1 MSVFSAFTMPV
12 LLACWSVCI
21 ILSIL
26 DLYYLNNM
34 DKNWSIYDHQ
44 LLESKAWWICGIPLS
59 VYSLLAEISLLIAT
73 SFSYMKAQNEI
84 EFEDGERFKEY
95 RSYNSNYT
103 YSNLYENAE
112 GYTSSILN
120 WIDSIGIW
128 NRIVF
133 MMTNFIAIVSCYFLF
148 IGLFEYNTR
157 SVTFLLKSSVIG
169 LALILTWIP
178 GVLSTYTESFRLF
191 GIVVASS
198 IVFIF
203 MMYSRNYQITGKVK
217 DLTSEVMNIRKLTKG
232 EEIINRRIIERYA
245 ESGGKYYTI
254 STSPAAIATELEW
267 GKAAIQVL
275 KDNNSYFDCNFD
287 QNRNSW
293 TSCVEEKITS
303 YPTWLIGDK
312 TISGVVSPKT
322 IAHMVNINLK
332 ELSEEVLALVH
343 PDDKKEIENRI
354 SDFSEGSST
363 EAGTDTDTDSTEAQ
377 GEDIS
382 KELSSVS
389 FGEGKVDL
397 IAKELGEEIRNNNE
411 VGDDKEDKFEQLSE
425 AEEGIQKDV
434 QKNKR
439 KKRRN
444 AIKKKK
450 AKIQNKQISKNK
462 EEQEEEELA
471 ESMYDQPSFRGM
483 SILNKLE
490 ANNKAGGE
498 KIVNLIEA
506 NPENSEDQ
514 GLKEGL
520 ELPSKEEFEK
530 LSDSIN
536 RRNEEMIKEEQKLE
550 QEAEK
555 EIRDIENDDNDQ
567 IVGAE
572 VESEIINDLNEVD
585 SQSREDGMLNELQ
598 KENSERLTTPTQGEQ
613 DVELSLQVGQKDSN
627 AINILGKTTPGQA
640 AEPSEQSSSSDH
652 VVSEMIQ
659 SDEINE

>member
-26 DLYYLNNM
+26 DLYYLNHM

-112 GYTSSILN
+112 GYTSSVLN

-133 MMTNFIAIVSCYFLF
+133 MMTNFIGLMSCYFLF
-148 IGLFEYNTR
+148 IGLLEYNTR
-157 SVTFLLKSSVIG
+157 SVTFLLKTSVIG

-232 EEIINRRIIERYA
+232 EEIINRRIIERYV
-245 ESGGKYYTI
+245 ESGGKHYTI

-267 GKAAIQVL
+267 GKTAIQVL

-363 EAGTDTDTDSTEAQ
+363 EGGADPDTDSTEAQ

-411 VGDDKEDKFEQLSE
+411 VSDDKEDNFEQSSE
-425 AEEGIQKDV
+425 AEEGIQKDAR
-434 QKNKR
+434 KNKR
-439 KKRRN
+439 KRRN

-450 AKIQNKQISKNK
+450 IKIQSKQISKDK
-462 EEQEEEELA
+462 EEQGEEELA

-483 SILNKLE
+483 NILNKLE
-490 ANNKAGGE
+490 ANDKASGE
-498 KIVNLIEA
+498 KIVNLIE
-506 NPENSEDQ
+506 ENTESSEDQ

-520 ELPSKEEFEK
+520 ELPSKEEFKE

-555 EIRDIENDDNDQ
+555 KIKDIENDDTDQ

-572 VESEIINDLNEVD
+572 VESEIINDLNEED
-585 SQSREDGMLNELQ
+585 SQNLEDRVLNEPKQ
-598 KENSERLTTPTQGEQ
+598 ENSEKLITPTLGEQ
-613 DVELSLQVGQKDSN
+613 DVESGRQFGPKVSNDVNIVGKATPDQV
-627 AINILGKTTPGQA
+627 
-640 AEPSEQSSSSDH
+640 AEPSEQSVSSDH

-659 SDEINE
+659 SDEASE

>member
-1 MSVFSAFTMPV
+1 MNVFSAFTIPV
-12 LLACWSVCI
+12 LLACWSICI
-21 ILSIL
+21 ILSIM
-26 DLYYLNNM
+26 DLYYLNNI

-84 EFEDGERFKEY
+84 EFEDGERFKEF

-103 YSNLYENAE
+103 YSNLYENSE
-112 GYTSSILN
+112 SYTSSILN

-133 MMTNFIAIVSCYFLF
+133 MMTNFIAIMTCYFLF
-148 IGLFEYNTR
+148 VGLFEYKTR
-157 SVTFLLKSSVIG
+157 SVTFLLKSSLIG
-169 LALILTWIP
+169 LALILTWVP

-191 GIVVASS
+191 GIVVTGS

-203 MMYSRNYQITGKVK
+203 MMYSRNYQVTGNVK
-217 DLTSEVMNIRKLTKG
+217 DLTSKVMNIRKLTKG
-232 EEIINRRIIERYA
+232 EEIINRRIIERYV

-254 STSPAAIATELEW
+254 STSPAAIATELKW
-267 GKAAIQVL
+267 GKAAVQVL

-293 TSCVEEKITS
+293 TNCIEEEITS

-332 ELSEEVLALVH
+332 ELSEEVLGLVH
-343 PDDKKEIENRI
+343 PDDKEEIENRI
-354 SDFSEGSST
+354 SDFSGDSNT
-363 EAGTDTDTDSTEAQ
+363 ETGADADLDSTEGQ

-397 IAKELGEEIRNNNE
+397 IAKEFGEGASDNNE
-411 VGDDKEDKFEQLSE
+411 VIQEKEGSLERTNKSE
-425 AEEGIQKDV
+425 GV
-434 QKNKR
+434 QKVDQKKK

-444 AIKKKK
+444 AIKRHKSKN
-450 AKIQNKQISKNK
+450 QNKQITKS
-462 EEQEEEELA
+462 EEEELA
-471 ESMYDQPSFRGM
+471 EGMYDQPSFRKM
-483 SILNKLE
+483 NILNKLE
-490 ANNKAGGE
+490 ANNKVGSE
-498 KIVNLIEA
+498 RVVNLIEA
-506 NPENSEDQ
+506 NPVDNEDQ
-514 GLKEGL
+514 SLNEGL

-530 LSDSIN
+530 FSDNIS
-536 RRNEEMIKEEQKLE
+536 RRNEEIIREKKKLE

-555 EIRDIENDDNDQ
+555 EIRDIENDDTDQ
-567 IVGAE
+567 VVGAE
-572 VESEIINDLNEVD
+572 AESEIIQDLNEGD
-585 SQSREDGMLNELQ
+585 SEGREDEFKNKIRRSKSGGLISLG
-598 KENSERLTTPTQGEQ
+598 QGEQ
-613 DVELSLQVGQKDSN
+613 GGELGTQEKYQSLKS
-627 AINILGKTTPGQA
+627 INIAGKNTLEQVTESP
-640 AEPSEQSSSSDH
+640 EQSNSSDH

-659 SDEINE
+659 SDEVNE